1 MAFKLSQR
9 SLDRLDGVDAD
20 LIAVVKRAI
29 ELTDVDFG
37 VTEGLRTLETQQK
50 YVAAGKSQTLKSKH
64 LEGKAVDLVAYVD
77 GSVTWE
83 LNVYDNIADAMKQAA
98 KELVVS
104 LRLGAAWHI
113 NNICDYAGTM
123 DAFLQYQIKIVM
135 TSQSSAVVPKIKSLR
150 TIAMAE

>member
-98 KELVVS
+98 KELGVS
-104 LRLGAAWHI
+104 LRWGAAWHI

-123 DAFLQYQIKIVM
+123 DDAMMEYIDKRRAEGKRPFIDAPHFEM
-135 TSQSSAVVPKIKSLR
+135 T
-150 TIAMAE
+150 

>member
-77 GSVTWE
+77 GVVTWE

-98 KELVVS
+98 KELGVS
-104 LRLGAAWHI
+104 LRWGAAWHI

-123 DAFLQYQIKIVM
+123 DDAMMEYIDKRRAEGKRPFIDAPHFEM
-135 TSQSSAVVPKIKSLR
+135 T
-150 TIAMAE
+150 